1 MILES
6 LSCGKR
12 ASMRT
17 LSKAMPMNS
26 ISWEGLIVLDATTGA
41 SRDITT
47 RSRVL
52 KLVKNAN
59 LDGSAM
65 TKSSVHDVNNKLE
78 AIVTFKDP
86 FKPVR
91 QLIEKERG
99 TSKPKG
105 RTERRILKE
114 FNSSMILESLSCGK
128 RASMRTLSK
137 AMPMNS
143 ISWEGLIVLDATTGA
158 SRDIT
163 TRSRVLKLVKNANL
177 DGSAMTKS
185 SVHDVNNKLEAIVTF
200 KDPFKP
206 VRQLIEKERGTS
218 KPKGLKETSFGCCTT
233 EIRLGEMEVD
243 VIRSTSSKTIIHYL
257 DAQFARHGLPRG
269 LRSDN
274 GSNLVSKEV
283 EGYLKESEIE
293 HHDTTPLWP
302 RANGQVERQNKTLLK
317 SVRAAHAK
325 GKNWREELNRFLLAY
340 RSTPHSTTGKSPAEL
355 LFRSKLKTKMP
366 ELVDLEEEKKEVS
379 DQGIRDQ
386 DTQRK
391 QSRKDYADK
400 RFHARDR
407 NVREGDTV
415 SLEKKNE
422 NKLSSCYEN
431 EPYQVMSR
439 CEDQVLLRS
448 SQGVQY
454 KRDLLHIN
462 TIRWLDDKM

>member
-1 MILES
+1 MSDCNSTRRTERRILKEFNSSLILES

-41 SRDITT
+41 SRDI
-47 RSRVL
+47 
-52 KLVKNAN
+52 N
-59 LDGSAM
+59 
-65 TKSSVHDVNNKLE
+65 
-78 AIVTFKDP
+78 
-86 FKPVR
+86 
-91 QLIEKERG
+91 
-99 TSKPKG
+99 
-105 RTERRILKE
+105 
-114 FNSSMILESLSCGK
+114 
-128 RASMRTLSK
+128 
-137 AMPMNS
+137 
-143 ISWEGLIVLDATTGA
+143 
-158 SRDIT
+158 

-366 ELVDLEEEKKEVS
+366 ELVDLEEEEIEVS

-391 QSRKDYADK
+391 QSGKDYADK

-407 NVREGDTV
+407 NVREGDNV

-422 NKLSSCYEN
+422 TSCRLAMRMNHIRTKPFNMPDQKEHGAPLQDAEPPTEPKTAEISPMKEN
-431 EPYQVMSR
+431 PVPTTDSPPDLPAAIPTAEQPVRRSDR
-439 CEDQVLLRS
+439 ISTHPKALNDNVL
-448 SQGVQY
+448 
-454 KRDLLHIN
+454 H
-462 TIRWLDDKM
+462 